1 MNEVIAQLISL
12 QQIDLQLDTID
23 NAIKQEQDSVDQK
36 GAMLSQRESD
46 IEDLREQINALENE
60 RRTLD
65 LEMSE
70 ELAHVKSRQS
80 KMMQVQTGRE
90 QTAILKEI
98 EDGKRNIKE
107 KEDKTVAIMEEVE
120 SLTAQITRQQ
130 ELLKEETKSLAAETS
145 KAKET
150 IKGINK
156 NKQEQDSKRKQ
167 HAKAVEEKLLNKY
180 NILRERRNGL
190 AVVNVIQGVCQG
202 CFMSIPPQ
210 QFNTLLRGDRHLDC
224 PICQRIMYYQAPED
238 QE

>member
-1 MNEVIAQLISL
+1 LNDVISQLISL
-12 QQIDLQLDTID
+12 QKIDLQLDTID
-23 NAIKQEQDSVDQK
+23 NSIKQEQETLEQQS
-36 GAMLSQRESD
+36 AMLSQRESD
-46 IEDLREQINALENE
+46 IEDLHEQINALENE

-65 LEMSE
+65 LETSE

-107 KEDKTVAIMEEVE
+107 KEEKIVAIMEEVE
-120 SLTAQITRQQ
+120 SLTAQITRQE
-130 ELLKEETKSLAAETS
+130 ELLKEETKSLAAETT
-145 KAKET
+145 KTKEA

-156 NKQEQDSKRKQ
+156 NKQEQDSKRQKY
-167 HAKAVEEKLLNKY
+167 ASEVEERLLSKY
-180 NILRERRNGL
+180 NLLRERRKGL
-190 AVVNVIQGVCQG
+190 AVVNVLEGVCQG

>member
-1 MNEVIAQLISL
+1 MNDVISQLISL
-12 QQIDLQLDTID
+12 QKIDLQLDTID
-23 NAIKQEQDSVDQK
+23 NAIKQEEDALEEQT
-36 GAMLSQRESD
+36 AMLSQRESD
-46 IEDLREQINALENE
+46 IEDLHEQINALENE

-65 LEMSE
+65 LETSE

-107 KEDKTVAIMEEVE
+107 KEEQIVAIMEEVE

-130 ELLKEETKSLAAETS
+130 ELLKEETKSLAAETT
-145 KAKET
+145 KTKEA
-150 IKGINK
+150 IKGIKK
-156 NKQEQDSKRKQ
+156 NKQEQDSKRQKY
-167 HAKAVEEKLLNKY
+167 AGEVEERLLIKY
-180 NILRERRNGL
+180 NLLRERRKGV
-190 AVVNVIQGVCQG
+190 AVVNVIEGVCQG

-224 PICQRIMYYQAPED
+224 PICQRIMYYQPSED